1 MPVFMSISKHA
12 PENCPAFSEKH
23 RKSTLGLLDKMENL
37 AKKHGVKM
45 LGSWTDFPQH
55 LIYMVFE
62 GSFEALQKMQMEP
75 ELMEW
80 LSWNSM
86 ETKSVLTNDEVSAML
101 KKAK

>member
-23 RKSTLGLLDKMENL
+23 RKSTIELLDKMENL
-37 AKKHGVKM
+37 TKKHGVKF

-62 GSFEALQKMQMEP
+62 GSFDAVQKLWMEP
-75 ELMEW
+75 VMMGW
-80 LSWNSM
+80 LSWNTIESK
-86 ETKSVLTNDEVSAML
+86 TVLTMEEVSAML